1 MAILADSGIPERQDH
16 LHFRDPPAKM
26 AIYPEAPDGENSFT
40 LPSKNPE
47 DPILRGIKDRRFV
60 EKALAEKQPAY
71 F

>member
-1 MAILADSGIPERQDH
+1 M
-16 LHFRDPPAKM
+16 HFRDPPAKM